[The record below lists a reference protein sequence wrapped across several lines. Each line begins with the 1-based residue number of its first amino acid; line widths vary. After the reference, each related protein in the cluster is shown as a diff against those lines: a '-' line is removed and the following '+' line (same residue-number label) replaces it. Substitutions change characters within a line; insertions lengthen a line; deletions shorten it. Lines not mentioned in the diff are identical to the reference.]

1 VCFVNEIIWNGVS
14 CTWFYGIFEGVKD
27 FVQLIYQKIRLD
39 YKIQQHLKMS
49 TKHVFCQL
57 SIIYQYSFV
66 VKFHQIQKAKKFG
79 ILEID

>member
-1 VCFVNEIIWNGVS
+1 
-14 CTWFYGIFEGVKD
+14 
-27 FVQLIYQKIRLD
+27 VQLIYQKIRLD